1 MNRLST
7 QGFGVDTRQARRF
20 GVKSTSM
27 VELPEVDPRQRA
39 LEHRIE
45 AAKAR
50 LVADIGKLSRL
61 LGSSA
66 GVVRKG
72 FVRATVLLGGLL
84 VLGIVT
90 AVMRRRRRLRV
101 RFL

>member
-1 MNRLST
+1 
-7 QGFGVDTRQARRF
+7 
-20 GVKSTSM
+20 M
-27 VELPEVDPRQRA
+27 VELPEVDQRQRT
-39 LEHRIE
+39 LEHRLE
-45 AAKAR
+45 LAKAR
-50 LVADIGKLSRL
+50 LVADIGKLSNL

-66 GVVRKG
+66 GAVRKG
-72 FVRATVLLGGLL
+72 FVRAAVTLGGLL